1 MQNGFGIIFIL
12 WSYTIFCM
20 TLHVWCLLHES
31 VFSNKQTS
39 STLTYSKNRNFKNYL
54 SIYLSIFFFFSLL
67 NKNLSKNS
75 YFYYEIRFV
84 SKQMLCFPKAFIF
97 WWTELAYF
105 PGPTQELNFKTV
117 NFYYFVK
124 KFFIQKKKKF
134 MSF

>member
-1 MQNGFGIIFIL
+1 MSLVLFSSYGATPYFAWLVMSGVSFMSQYSVINKPHPL
-12 WSYTIFCM
+12 WPTQKIEISKTI
-20 TLHVWCLLHES
+20 
-31 VFSNKQTS
+31 
-39 STLTYSKNRNFKNYL
+39 YL
-54 SIYLSIFFFFSLL
+54 SIYLSIFIFFSLL
-67 NKNLSKNS
+67 NKNLWKNS

-105 PGPTQELNFKTV
+105 PGPTQELNFKMV